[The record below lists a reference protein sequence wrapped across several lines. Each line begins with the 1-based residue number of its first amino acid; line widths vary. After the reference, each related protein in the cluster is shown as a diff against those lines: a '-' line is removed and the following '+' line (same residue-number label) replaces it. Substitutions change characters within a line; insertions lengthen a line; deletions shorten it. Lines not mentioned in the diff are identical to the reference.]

1 MNKKGKIILLSYFF
15 AYCAVLQT
23 IMYGTAWVGLMLARN
38 EPPQATVFLR
48 YLIIYIFKNDKKGVK
63 YLKLE

>member
-23 IMYGTAWVGLMLARN
+23 IMYGTAWVGLMLARK

-48 YLIIYIFKNDKKGVK
+48 YLIINF
-63 YLKLE
+63 